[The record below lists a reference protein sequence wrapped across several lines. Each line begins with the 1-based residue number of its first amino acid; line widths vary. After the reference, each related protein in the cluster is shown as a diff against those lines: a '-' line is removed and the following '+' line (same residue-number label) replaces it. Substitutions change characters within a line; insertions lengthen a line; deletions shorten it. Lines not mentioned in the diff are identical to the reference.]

1 MNMHLRLV
9 NLGNQINSLTERVN
23 NLEKGAL
30 SMARQADSRLDA
42 LDDVVESIL
51 VGDDDDDDESDPT
64 TRNGKAR

>member
-51 VGDDDDDDESDPT
+51 VGDNGDESDPT